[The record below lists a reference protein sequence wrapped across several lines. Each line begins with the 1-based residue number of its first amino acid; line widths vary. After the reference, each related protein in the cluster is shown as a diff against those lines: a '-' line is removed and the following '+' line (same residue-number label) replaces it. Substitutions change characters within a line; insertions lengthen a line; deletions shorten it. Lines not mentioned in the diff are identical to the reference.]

1 MGEKEKQRK
10 EKKGKSMGKF
20 CISECDGGGG
30 GLDPTTLLVAVVLA
44 LLVMSICMPPPRRTF
59 AVYRCR

>member
-20 CISECDGGGG
+20 CISECDGGG